1 MGPVKT
7 RIPATEPFRENND
20 VAKVGLGYKRNA
32 FNFFK
37 ILGARQG
44 NPNAVTGI
52 GAVGQ
57 QVLALYRADSQVL
70 DSELFIFRKHVVRC
84 RYEKGF
90 GMDSEGK
97 TIIACLLYTSP

>member
-1 MGPVKT
+1 MRPVKT

-37 ILGARQG
+37 IPGARKG

-52 GAVGQ
+52 CAVGK
-57 QVLALYRADSQVL
+57 QVVALYRADSQVL
-70 DSELFIFRKHVVRC
+70 DSELFISAKMLSFAGVRN
-84 RYEKGF
+84 GS
-90 GMDSEGK
+90 G
-97 TIIACLLYTSP
+97 